1 MKMNKRRFSL
11 YIGCAVALCFCISCK
26 NGPEHNNEKS
36 VDFDLDSI
44 SLSWEQMTI
53 ALIEKVHP
61 SDSSIEYFV
70 GPDRP
75 LYKEGEY
82 IRKEIISNRENLMR
96 AVLPVLLGMT
106 DSILVDETY
115 GVEYLEIDVYGH
127 GKEYMYQID
136 PRTHLPYECKI
147 KPVDLSEGMRW
158 VLNGFYHCYQQ
169 GYIYDI
175 SCITLITRTNGRPKL
190 EILALV
196 VNGVSH

>member
-1 MKMNKRRFSL
+1 MKSFFVFF
-11 YIGCAVALCFCISCK
+11 GCAVVICLGISCK
-26 NGPEHNNEKS
+26 NESEHNKEKS
-36 VDFDLDSI
+36 VDFDLDTI

-61 SDSSIEYFV
+61 SDSSIEYYV
-70 GPDRP
+70 GPDLP

-82 IRKEIISNRENLMR
+82 IKEELLKNRENLIR

-169 GYIYDI
+169 GYIDDI